1 MRVRSKWVHWGQKYI
16 FLIGGIEEFAES
28 LWGFIWESGGFVM
41 SLPVVYMKHN
51 FLFLEFVQAGAF
63 VQTLQL
69 YVFEFSCILSSV

>member
-1 MRVRSKWVHWGQKYI
+1 MWRGNFLRVRWKFKGGS
-16 FLIGGIEEFAES
+16 LGGIEGFAGS

-41 SLPVVYMKHN
+41 SLPVVYIKHN

-69 YVFEFSCILSSV
+69 YIFEFKFQTF